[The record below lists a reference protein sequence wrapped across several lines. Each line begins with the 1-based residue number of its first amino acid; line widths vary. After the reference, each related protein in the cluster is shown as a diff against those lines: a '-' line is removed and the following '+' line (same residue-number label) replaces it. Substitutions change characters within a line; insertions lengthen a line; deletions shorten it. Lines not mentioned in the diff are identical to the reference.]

1 MDNFPI
7 QLSENILLEAQL
19 SHDTSSLR
27 RELYYIKDKKL
38 ESFLDSDELKNI
50 FWSNIYNAYV
60 LIIAKEA
67 KEETAVFKYKRIKIA
82 RHLLSLDDIEFKILG
97 KNNHNPLYKFINNL
111 FSPRFIKSAAVKNV
125 DSSYLIR
132 LDRTALDTSL
142 SVN

>member
-7 QLSENILLEAQL
+7 QLSENILLQAQL
-19 SHDTSSLR
+19 SQDTSMLR

-38 ESFLDSDELKNI
+38 ETFLHSDELKSV

-60 LIIAKEA
+60 LILAKEDSD
-67 KEETAVFKYKRIKIA
+67 KTSVFKYKRIKIA

-97 KNNHNPLYKFINNL
+97 KNNYNPLYKIINKL
-111 FSPRFIKSAAVKNV
+111 FSPRFIKSVAIKKG
-125 DSSYLIR
+125 DSNYLIR
-132 LDRTALDTSL
+132 LDRTALNTSL